1 MVEVSIKYINNCDV
15 ILLTKEQY
23 YELLQATKLYKPWF
37 VYDNHLSKVTQAV
50 NLNNVL
56 YWRVGTEKD

>member
-1 MVEVSIKYINNCDV
+1 MVEVSIKYINNWDV

-23 YELLQATKLYKPWF
+23 YELLRATELHNSWF

-50 NLNNVL
+50 NLSNVL
-56 YWRVGTEKD
+56 YWRVGTEND